1 MERLKGKV
9 AIVTGAGSGIGAATA
24 QLFAREGARLALA
37 DIRLEGIQGVARAIE
52 TAGGE
57 ALVAQADV
65 RSADQVREMVRKTV
79 ERYGGLDVLVNN
91 AGVRASH
98 STVVDLTEEEFDQ
111 TLAVDLKGVWLC
123 CKYAIPEMIR
133 SGGGAIVNISSI
145 SASIG
150 QPLQGAYNAAKGAV
164 DALTKCVA
172 LDFAKHKIR
181 CNNVNPG
188 WVRTEMNRVELEE
201 MESRGGKAWEEVL
214 RLHPLGRV
222 GEPADVASAVVY
234 LASNEAAWVTGAS
247 LYVDGGYCAQ

>member
-24 QLFAREGARLALA
+24 QLFAREGARVALA

-57 ALVAQADV
+57 AMAVQTDV
-65 RSADQVREMVRKTV
+65 RSADQVREMVRKTT
-79 ERYGGLDVLVNN
+79 ERFGGLDVLVNN

-123 CKYAIPEMIR
+123 CKYAIPELIK
-133 SGGGAIVNISSI
+133 SGGGAIVNMSSI

-150 QPLQGAYNAAKGAV
+150 QPMQGAYNAAKGAV
-164 DALTKCVA
+164 EVLTKCVA

-201 MESRGGKAWEEVL
+201 MENRGGKPWEEVL
-214 RLHPLGRV
+214 RLHPLGRI